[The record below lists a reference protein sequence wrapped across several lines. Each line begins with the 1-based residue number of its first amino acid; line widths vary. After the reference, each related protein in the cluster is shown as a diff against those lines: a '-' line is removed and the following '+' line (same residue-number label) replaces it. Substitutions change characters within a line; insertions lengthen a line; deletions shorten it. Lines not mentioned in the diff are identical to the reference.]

1 MGSNFKE
8 EKMNKEYQGKKIY
21 GKKHWLT
28 FLLVSSSVLAFHS
41 FVTMDSQVVDAQEQ
55 TAKEDVADSATSVG
69 AIVSIEK
76 AEKNFVITYA
86 SGKKAQISILND
98 HLFRYHLDP
107 TGKFEE
113 YPTPNDP
120 KHVAKITAKTMAD
133 YGTQAFEQ
141 TNITDSG
148 NQFILENNGLK
159 IIFEKESALMK
170 VLDKKKNQVI
180 LEETAPLSFKND
192 KATQTLKQ
200 SSQENYFGGGTQNGR
215 FTHKGTAIQ
224 IVNTNNWVDGGVAS
238 PNPFYWSTAGYGVVR
253 NTWKPGNYDFGSHD
267 PQTTTTTHEGTD
279 FDAFYFFN
287 DSSAGI
293 LKDYYEL
300 TGKPALMPE
309 YGFYEAHLNAYN
321 RDYWVKVAEGTA
333 GAVKFED
340 GNFYKEYQPGD
351 LGNLNGTLESLNG
364 EKENYQFSA
373 RAVIDRYKK
382 NDMPLGWFLPNDG
395 YGAGYGQ
402 TDSLDGDVQNLKE
415 FTEYAQANGVEVGLW
430 TQSNLHPADPK
441 NPKKGERDIAKEV
454 SVAGVKAL
462 KTDVAWVGYGY
473 SFGLNGVEDA
483 ANVFVKETDGAVRPM
498 IVSLDGWAGTQ
509 RHAGIWTGDQTGGQW
524 EYIRFHIPTYIG
536 TSLSGQPNVGS
547 DMDGIFGGKN
557 KEVNIRDFQWKTF
570 TPVQLNMDGWGS
582 NPKTPFAFD
591 QEATDL
597 NRAYLK
603 LKSMMMPYN
612 YSIAKES
619 VDGLPMV
626 RAMAL
631 EFPNE
636 GTAYT
641 KDSQYQYM
649 WGPNLLVAPIY
660 NSNQDE
666 AGNSIRDGIYLPDE
680 KQVWVD
686 LFTGEKYQGGRVL
699 NGVKTPLWKVPV
711 FVKDGSIIPMTNP
724 NNNPKEIQ
732 RDQRSFLI
740 YPNGATS
747 FNMYEDDGIS
757 TSYEA
762 GQSATTKIN
771 SQGPKSNEK
780 GDLTVTIE
788 PTKGS
793 YKDFVDERSTTLD
806 LLASEAPESV
816 TAMVGGTEVTLKQA
830 ANKEEFLAG
839 TNLYYF
845 DKEFQVN
852 QYLSE
857 ASGEKL
863 NQSALSVKLAKQSV
877 TAKDVQITV
886 KGFINKG
893 TVDGGNTTVDDQLTI
908 PANVAINEEKT
919 TPSSLTLQWDQVT
932 EATSYEV
939 ERDGTVFGNIQ
950 TNTATFDGF
959 SFLSEHTFRVR
970 AVGKNGVSEWSEPI
984 KGKTQD
990 DPYKET
996 INQVKATSN
1005 LPEQPGAELKKLT
1018 DKDLS
1023 TGWHTNWSTG
1033 IANPS
1038 DGNFLTL
1045 KFDLGA
1051 EYQMDKIEY
1060 LPRDNAG
1067 NGNILQLQY
1076 RTSKDGANWTEF
1088 SEPINWKQDA
1098 LTKTIETKD
1107 QAYRFVE
1114 MKVLK
1119 SVGNFGSGREML
1131 FYKQPG
1137 TEGIL
1142 HGDITNDGTI
1152 DENDA
1157 MSYRNYTG
1165 LESVDSDFNGY
1176 VEKGDLN
1183 KNGVIDAYDISYVLR
1198 QLDGGIE
1205 IPDVE
1210 EIAGGLSL
1218 AVVNENGKDTYLSGD
1233 TLTFTLKGQDLKN
1246 INALSTKMSFDS
1258 SKFELVGQ
1266 PATTNNTQQMENY
1279 SKYRKHSN
1287 DVENLYLVLSNQGN
1301 KQLLNGSMDLVTFKV
1316 KVKETTRV
1324 KHATTVEQPLQF
1336 DMSQGL
1342 LVGQGFQQ
1350 ATLSDFSVTVKPT
1363 ELVDKELLQA
1373 LITLNQAR
1381 VEKEYTPETWAIF
1394 KPVLDEAVAVLANE
1408 QATQT
1413 DVSAAVENLEKAA
1426 SQLEKMPDV
1435 ANKADL
1441 EKAIQEGL
1449 AKKPSDGQ
1457 DFTEETK
1464 KVLEESLAAAQKVFA
1479 QEKVTQ
1485 EEIDQATKTLRE
1497 AIAQLKEQPV
1507 AVDKETLKE
1516 QIAQARGRK
1525 PEEGYQFTK
1534 ETEKQLQ
1541 EAIQAAEAIVAKET
1555 ATKEEVSEALNA
1567 LETAMAQLK
1576 EVPLVN
1582 KDQLQEVVKRAQQ
1595 VTPSE
1600 GHQFTASSLQ
1610 DLQKALLAAK
1620 NTLEN
1625 PAANQKMIDEAV
1637 AELTSA
1643 IDGLQEE
1650 ALVTDKKALEAMIAK
1665 AKAIKPSAGKEFTSE
1680 SKARLTEAID
1690 QAEGILADKNAR
1702 QEQIDTAEKNVK
1714 TALDSLEEQVLQADK
1729 TKLRELLQ
1737 KAETLKPKA
1746 GKQFTKASQE
1756 ALAEAIKQA
1765 KALVEDPNATQE
1777 AVDKCLS
1784 ILAQAIEAM
1793 AEEPISS
1800 NSTGNN
1806 GNHGTVSGTGGVTS
1820 PGKVTAAGGTTT
1832 KTTTSGTLPK
1842 ANEVVSPIWS
1852 ISGFLLIVSIGLG
1865 KLFFKNKKDQN

>member
-141 TNITDSG
+141 TNVTDSG

-159 IIFEKESALMK
+159 IMFEKESALMK

-660 NSNQDE
+660 NGNQDE

-740 YPNGATS
+740 YPNGTTS

-793 YKDFVDERSTTLD
+793 YKGFVDERSTTLD

-970 AVGKNGVSEWSEPI
+970 AVGKNGVSEWSETI

-996 INQVKATSN
+996 INRVKATSN
-1005 LPEQPGAELKKLT
+1005 LPEQPGEELKKLT

-1107 QAYRFVE
+1107 QAYRFIE

-1205 IPDVE
+1205 TPDVE

-1218 AVVNENGKDTYLSGD
+1218 AVVNENGKDTYLPGD

-1266 PATTNNTQQMENY
+1266 PATTNNTKQMENY

-1324 KHATTVEQPLQF
+1324 KRATTVEQPLQF

-1394 KPVLDEAVAVLANE
+1394 KPILDEAVAVLANE

-1413 DVSAAVENLEKAA
+1413 DVSAAVENLKKAVE
-1426 SQLEKMPDV
+1426 QLEKMPDV

-1457 DFTEETK
+1457 EFTEETK
-1464 KVLEESLAAAQKVFA
+1464 KVLEDSLAAAQKVFA

-1507 AVDKETLKE
+1507 AVNKETLKE

-1525 PEEGYQFTK
+1525 PEDGYQFTK

-1555 ATKEEVSEALNA
+1555 ATKEEVSEALSA

-1576 EVPLVN
+1576 EIPLVN

-1643 IDGLQEE
+1643 IEGLQEE

-1702 QEQIDTAEKNVK
+1702 QDQIDTAEKNVK
-1714 TALDSLEEQVLQADK
+1714 TALDSLEEQVLQTDK
-1729 TKLRELLQ
+1729 TKLKELLQ

-1765 KALVEDPNATQE
+1765 KALVEDPSATQE

-1784 ILAQAIEAM
+1784 VLSQAIEAM
-1793 AEEPISS
+1793 VEEPISS

-1806 GNHGTVSGTGGVTS
+1806 GSRGTVSGTGGVTS
-1820 PGKVTAAGGTTT
+1820 PGKGTVAGGMTT

>member
-1820 PGKVTAAGGTTT
+1820 PGKGTAAGGTTT

>member
-41 FVTMDSQVVDAQEQ
+41 LVTMDSQVVDAQEQ

-98 HLFRYHLDP
+98 HLFRYLLDP

-141 TNITDSG
+141 TNVTDSG
-148 NQFILENNGLK
+148 NQFTLENNGLK

-170 VLDKKKNQVI
+170 VLDKKKDQVI

-660 NSNQDE
+660 NGNQDE

-793 YKDFVDERSTTLD
+793 YKGFVDERSTTLD

-970 AVGKNGVSEWSEPI
+970 AVGKNGVSKWSEPI

-1038 DGNFLTL
+1038 DGNFLSL

-1119 SVGNFGSGREML
+1119 SVGNFGTGREML

-1218 AVVNENGKDTYLSGD
+1218 AVVNENGKDTYLPGD

-1266 PATTNNTQQMENY
+1266 PATTNNTKQMENY

-1324 KHATTVEQPLQF
+1324 KRATTVEQPLQF

-1394 KPVLDEAVAVLANE
+1394 KPILDEAVAVLANE

-1413 DVSAAVENLEKAA
+1413 DVSAAAENLEKAA

-1449 AKKPSDGQ
+1449 TKKPSDGQ
-1457 DFTEETK
+1457 EFTEETK

-1555 ATKEEVSEALNA
+1555 ATKEEVSAALNA

-1680 SKARLTEAID
+1680 SKARLIEAID

-1714 TALDSLEEQVLQADK
+1714 TALDSLEEQVLQTDK
-1729 TKLRELLQ
+1729 TKLKELLQ

-1820 PGKVTAAGGTTT
+1820 PGKGTAAGGTTT

-1865 KLFFKNKKDQN
+1865 NLFFKNKKDQN

>member
-1 MGSNFKE
+1 
-8 EKMNKEYQGKKIY
+8 MNKEYQGKKIY

-69 AIVSIEK
+69 AIAAIEK

-141 TNITDSG
+141 TNVTDSG
-148 NQFILENNGLK
+148 KQFILENNGLK

-660 NSNQDE
+660 NGNQDE

-970 AVGKNGVSEWSEPI
+970 AVGKNGVSEWSESI

-1131 FYKQPG
+1131 FYKKPG

-1218 AVVNENGKDTYLSGD
+1218 AVVNENGKDTYLPGD

-1324 KHATTVEQPLQF
+1324 KRATTVEQPLQF

-1394 KPVLDEAVAVLANE
+1394 KPILDEAVAVLANE

-1413 DVSAAVENLEKAA
+1413 DVSAAAENLEKAA

-1457 DFTEETK
+1457 EFTEETK

-1625 PAANQKMIDEAV
+1625 PAANQKMIEEAV

-1714 TALDSLEEQVLQADK
+1714 TALDSLEEQVLQTDK
-1729 TKLRELLQ
+1729 TKLKELLQ

-1784 ILAQAIEAM
+1784 ILSQAIEAM

-1820 PGKVTAAGGTTT
+1820 PGKGTAAGGTTT